1 MPVKPRD
8 PNQKVKAWQYRME
21 GQARS
26 CVDRYCELSGCDI
39 KALPRVATPC
49 MDDHLFNPEDL
60 MHEGHLKSKASRAV
74 LKALYLARLQRP
86 DLLWTVNSLARN
98 VTKWTI
104 ADDKRLYRLMS
115 YIHHTADHVLTSYVG
130 DEAKDCK
137 LMLFV
142 DASFAGDLVGSKS
155 TTGGLL
161 CVIGPRTYC
170 PITWLCK
177 KQGAVSHSSTEAEV
191 IALDAGVRLEGLP
204 SMDLWE
210 EIINVFGDPDEPI
223 PKLDPKTGL
232 LPPTTSASGNR
243 EPSASGNRVTDNL
256 PFVTTVESIL
266 TGVDYVPPNVPKPRG
281 KAKLVICEDNDAV
294 IKMCIKAR
302 SLNMRHVPRVHRVDL
317 DWLFERILRDAN
329 ITMKYVNT
337 KQQMADILTKGSFT
351 AAAWGQLLSLI
362 QCGPS
367 YPLVKQ

>member
-1 MPVKPRD
+1 
-8 PNQKVKAWQYRME
+8 
-21 GQARS
+21 
-26 CVDRYCELSGCDI
+26 
-39 KALPRVATPC
+39 
-49 MDDHLFNPEDL
+49 
-60 MHEGHLKSKASRAV
+60 
-74 LKALYLARLQRP
+74 
-86 DLLWTVNSLARN
+86 
-98 VTKWTI
+98 
-104 ADDKRLYRLMS
+104 
-115 YIHHTADHVLTSYVG
+115 VG

-155 TTGGLL
+155 TTGALL

-191 IALDAGVRLEGLP
+191 IAFDAGVRLEGLP

-210 EIINVFGDPDEPI
+210 EIVNVFGDPDVPI

-232 LPPTTSASGNR
+232 LAHTSIA
-243 EPSASGNRVTDNL
+243 PGNRVADNL

-317 DWLFERILRDAN
+317 DWLFERILRDSN

-337 KQQMADILTKGSFT
+337 KQQMADIFTKGSFT
-351 AAAWGQLLSLI
+351 AAAWNSLLSLI
-362 QCGPS
+362 QMGSP
-367 YPLVKQ
+367 YPPCAPAKAKL